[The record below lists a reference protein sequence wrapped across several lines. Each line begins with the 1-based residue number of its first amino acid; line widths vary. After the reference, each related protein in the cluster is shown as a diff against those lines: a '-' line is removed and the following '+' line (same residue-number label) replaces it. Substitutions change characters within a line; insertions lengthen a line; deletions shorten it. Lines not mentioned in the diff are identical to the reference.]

1 MKVIL
6 REDVPEIG
14 TAGQTVDVKDGYGRN
29 YLLPR
34 NLAITATRANLK
46 AINEIAKQKD
56 IREKKL
62 RRGAELIKGKIEKA
76 ELSAEVLVGEEDKL
90 YGSITNQDVAALLE
104 KQGITVDKRSILL
117 EDPIKALGV
126 YTIPVK
132 VGPGVTADA
141 KLWVVKKTS

>member
-6 REDVPEIG
+6 RQDVPDIG
-14 TAGQTVDVKDGYGRN
+14 KAGQTVEVKSGYGRN

-34 NLAITATRANLK
+34 NLAVVATKANLK
-46 AINEIAKQKD
+46 AIDEIAKQNE

-62 RRGAELIKGKIEKA
+62 RRGAELIKDKIEKA

-104 KQGITVDKRSILL
+104 KQGITVDKRSIQL

-132 VGPGVTADA
+132 IGPGVTADA
-141 KLWVVKKTS
+141 KLWVVKKSS

>member
-14 TAGQTVDVKDGYGRN
+14 TAGETVEVKDGYGRN
-29 YLLPR
+29 FLLPR
-34 NLAITATRANLK
+34 NLAIVATKANLK
-46 AINEIAKQKD
+46 AIDEISKQKV

-62 RRGAELIKGKIEKA
+62 RRGAEIIKDKIEKA
-76 ELSAEVLVGEEDKL
+76 ELSAEVRVGEEDKL

-104 KQGITVDKRSILL
+104 KQGVVVDKRSILL
-117 EDPIKALGV
+117 EEPIKALGV

-132 VGPGVTADA
+132 IGPGVTADA